1 MKNGF
6 LKISTIL
13 EGTKFFFVTMNPL
26 VITVLSVVLKIA
38 ANYKLWERY

>member
-13 EGTKFFFVTMNPL
+13 EGTKFFVTMNPL